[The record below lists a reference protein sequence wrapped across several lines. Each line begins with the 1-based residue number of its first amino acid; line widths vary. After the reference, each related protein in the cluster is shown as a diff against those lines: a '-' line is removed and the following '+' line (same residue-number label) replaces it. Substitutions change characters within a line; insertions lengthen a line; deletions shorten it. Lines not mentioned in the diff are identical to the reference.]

1 VEVIWYESRGVGRIT
16 VNESLDRIHIKD
28 LVVPGILGIKPDERI
43 NPQDILVNA
52 TLWADTRTA
61 SVTDDIDDAVNYR
74 TITKRLIAHI
84 EQGEP
89 MLVERLVAE
98 LVDICF
104 ESDDRITAVEMTVE
118 KPGALRYARSV
129 GVTIHRMRERSRS
142 DA

>member
-1 VEVIWYESRGVGRIT
+1 MPEH
-16 VNESLDRIHIKD
+16 DQIHIKD
-28 LVVPGILGIKPDERI
+28 LLVSGILGINPDERV

-52 TLWADTRTA
+52 TLWADTRPGA
-61 SVTDDIDDAVNYR
+61 LSDNIEDAVNYR

-104 ESDDRITAVEMTVE
+104 DSDDRVAAVEMTVE
-118 KPGALRYARSV
+118 KPGALRHARSV
-129 GVTIHRMRERSRS
+129 GITIQRAREEGTA